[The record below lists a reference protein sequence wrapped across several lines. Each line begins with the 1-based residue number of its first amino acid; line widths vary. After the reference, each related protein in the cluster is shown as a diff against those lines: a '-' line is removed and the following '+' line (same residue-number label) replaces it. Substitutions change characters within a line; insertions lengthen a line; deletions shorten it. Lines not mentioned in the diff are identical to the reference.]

1 MTDPWSA
8 QAEVLGA
15 FIRSQRELARLSLRQ
30 MAELTSLSHP
40 YLSQVERGVHQP
52 SVRVLKLISQALNL
66 SAETLLVQAGLLD
79 AHEDTKPDEA
89 GLDEA
94 DLSEQVISLI
104 RADHRLTE
112 AQQAALIAVYESM
125 LRA

>member
-1 MTDPWSA
+1 MTDPWTA
-8 QAEVLGA
+8 QAEALGA
-15 FIRSQRELARLSLRQ
+15 FIRSQRELAKLSLRQ

-52 SVRVLKLISQALNL
+52 SMRVLKLISQALNL

-79 AHEDTKPDEA
+79 EHDQA
-89 GLDEA
+89 GPDEA
-94 DLSEQVISLI
+94 DLTEQIISLI
-104 RADHRLTE
+104 HSDHRLTQ

-125 LRA
+125 LRG